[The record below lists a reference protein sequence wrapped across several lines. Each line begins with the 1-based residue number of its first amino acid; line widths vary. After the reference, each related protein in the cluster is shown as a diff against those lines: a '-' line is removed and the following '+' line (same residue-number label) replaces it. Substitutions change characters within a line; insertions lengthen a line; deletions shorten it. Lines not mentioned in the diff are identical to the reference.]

1 MEMEKQRKCIQNRI
15 QNGRKFDKIDRR
27 GCLGGLW
34 GPSWRQDGPRCEL
47 DRIWGSIWRPL
58 GIHLV
63 AKMVQV
69 GAKWRQ
75 DGAMLANLDPKMA
88 NLAPVWEASWLI
100 FRILSAIFA
109 KIAEVLK
116 RASLWRSGYKLESRA
131 VGLEA
136 LGSYVGSCWRYVELC
151 WAIWAPSWSNLATR
165 CGLRAPR

>member
-1 MEMEKQRKCIQNRI
+1 MDMESQRKCIQNHI
-15 QNGRKFDKIDRR
+15 QIGRKFEKIELR
-27 GCLGGLW
+27 GCLGALW